1 MIFDYFYG
9 KQADQF
15 AFYRVPKMLFAEE
28 KFWNVSTDA
37 KMLYGILLDRMNLSA
52 ENGWLDD
59 EGRVYI
65 IFTIGEIKTS
75 LGLSLIHI

>member
-1 MIFDYFYG
+1 MVFDYFYG

-37 KMLYGILLDRMNLSA
+37 KMLYGILLDRMNLLKMA
-52 ENGWLDD
+52 GWMRKVVSILFSRL
-59 EGRVYI
+59 EKSKVRLAV
-65 IFTIGEIKTS
+65 
-75 LGLSLIHI
+75 LRRRQ

>member
-28 KFWNVSTDA
+28 KF
-37 KMLYGILLDRMNLSA
+37 
-52 ENGWLDD
+52 
-59 EGRVYI
+59 
-65 IFTIGEIKTS
+65 
-75 LGLSLIHI
+75 

>member
-1 MIFDYFYG
+1 MVFDYFYG

-52 ENGWLDD
+52 EMAGWMRKVVSILFSRL
-59 EGRVYI
+59 EKSKVRLAV
-65 IFTIGEIKTS
+65 
-75 LGLSLIHI
+75 LRRRQ